1 MITTSKGLIF
11 SMDALVAFIIVLSML
26 LIFVL
31 TINNNGNNL
40 TQNVGHF
47 FLEEKVMLIADSL
60 VKNHNEENNLLGS
73 ATIDLEKKRV
83 KSNELNLANFN
94 NLKSIKQDDFFIKSV
109 SYKTNFKKEKWII
122 ENKIGECL
130 IVKRFAL
137 IDGVKGII
145 FVEGC
150 K

>member
-1 MITTSKGLIF
+1 
-11 SMDALVAFIIVLSML
+11 MDALVAFIIVLSML

>member
-1 MITTSKGLIF
+1 LITTSKGLIF